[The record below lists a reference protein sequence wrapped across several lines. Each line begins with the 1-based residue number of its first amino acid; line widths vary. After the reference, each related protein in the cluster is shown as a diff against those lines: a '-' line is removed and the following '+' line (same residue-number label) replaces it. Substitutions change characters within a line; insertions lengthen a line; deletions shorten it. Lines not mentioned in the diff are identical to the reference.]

1 MKNVNKIIITNST
14 PYSQNYQEM
23 NMLKKLTGKL
33 KIGKSDKALISKLD
47 KIKETRE
54 TTPRKTPPK
63 LDNIDEIIDEDP
75 HLTEGEEQTEELA
88 EELTAEEQIKQ
99 IEERITEKVEQ
110 LISEKTK
117 DLTETIDSI
126 KELDN
131 RITKMDVAVSS
142 AKQTVDMFKDRLDK
156 VDENILELL
165 SLYEVVSN
173 TVNPFVGDSEGGGV
187 NLERFEAIEKQIS
200 ELAQNLTTL
209 QADMTTLQAKIEN
222 PQNSLPEGFED
233 QINERFT
240 TLESTIQAFQE
251 LVEMQNQNTPDT
263 DALVENISQQVIEQ
277 LREQITTQIEE
288 QIEPL
293 KEAIKT
299 ELAAQTPQTNP
310 ETPQNNQNTTPEN
323 PCTPGAQ
330 TENTPTQEQYRLPH
344 LDNRPETSIILL
356 NWIEFLMEKVGRNN
370 LVDVLDYYVE
380 IGWISEEVSTK
391 MLTYA
396 DGIDYYVEK
405 PTWKL
410 LPEDHT
416 KSLMF
421 IEQLRGNKID
431 KSAFSRLEREIDRV
445 KHSMETLYGV

>member
-1 MKNVNKIIITNST
+1 
-14 PYSQNYQEM
+14 
-23 NMLKKLTGKL
+23 MLKKLTRKL
-33 KIGKSDKALISKLD
+33 KISKSDKALISKLD
-47 KIKETRE
+47 RIKESRE
-54 TTPRKTPPK
+54 ANPRKTPLSDATYP
-63 LDNIDEIIDEDP
+63 LPDSFEEDEETFEETEA
-75 HLTEGEEQTEELA
+75 LTLEEQLPR
-88 EELTAEEQIKQ
+88 
-99 IEERITEKVEQ
+99 IEEKITNKVEA
-110 LISEKTK
+110 LLKEKTK
-117 DLTETIDSI
+117 NLEEAINSI

-131 RITKMDVAVSS
+131 RITKMDVTVSS

-156 VDENILELL
+156 VDENMLELL

-173 TVNPFVGDSEGGGV
+173 TVNPFVGDSEGGAS
-187 NLERFEAIEKQIS
+187 LERFEAIEKQIS
-200 ELAQNLTTL
+200 ELTKNVNTLKNDVTNLQTL
-209 QADMTTLQAKIEN
+209 VETSQTA
-222 PQNSLPEGFED
+222 LPEGFED

-240 TLESTIQAFQE
+240 TLESSIQAFQE
-251 LVEMQNQNTPDT
+251 LIEMQNQNFPEPEQ
-263 DALVENISQQVIEQ
+263 LIENITQQVTEK
-277 LREQITTQIEE
+277 LSEQITTRIDEQITTKIEE
-288 QIEPL
+288 QLKPL
-293 KEAIKT
+293 KESIKT
-299 ELAAQTPQTNP
+299 ESNNP
-310 ETPQNNQNTTPEN
+310 EEETDNHSEEKQDREESTTKEKN
-323 PCTPGAQ
+323 K
-330 TENTPTQEQYRLPH
+330 YRLSK

-370 LVDVLDYYVE
+370 LMDVLDYYVE

-431 KSAFSRLEREIDRV
+431 KSAFVRLEREIDRV